1 MGRLMKTLR
10 LTLPLPPSV
19 NNQYVTVGRRRVL
32 SRDAKAFRK
41 DAGVVIDRML
51 TEGTISEAWLES
63 LRGQPLACD
72 LIFFFE
78 TPFKRDLDG
87 GLKISLDAVCE
98 RLGLD
103 DRYVVSL
110 TLAKQLD
117 PLRPRVEIELG
128 PAADWQMDQ
137 TYVLLDKEDDSE
149 SQTRESSPD
158 GQDSPAASGS
168 AEARRRRWR

>member
-1 MGRLMKTLR
+1 MRTLCV
-10 LTLPLPPSV
+10 TLPLPPSV

-32 SRDAKAFRK
+32 SRAAKVFRK
-41 DAGVVIDRML
+41 DAGVIIDRL
-51 TEGTISEAWLES
+51 LADGAITEAWLDT

-72 LIFFFE
+72 LVFFFE

-87 GLKISLDAVCE
+87 GLKISLDALCE

-128 PAADWQMDQ
+128 PASDWQMDQ
-137 TYVLLDKEDDSE
+137 TYVLLDKED
-149 SQTRESSPD
+149 T
-158 GQDSPAASGS
+158 
-168 AEARRRRWR
+168 

>member
-41 DAGVVIDRML
+41 DTGVVIDRML

-137 TYVLLDKEDDSE
+137 TYVLLDMEGD
-149 SQTRESSPD
+149 R
-158 GQDSPAASGS
+158 
-168 AEARRRRWR
+168 